1 MHLALWDKT
10 GEVENGL
17 KMDKSLSDTETENK
31 IQL

>member
-17 KMDKSLSDTETENK
+17 KMDKLLSDTGTDK
-31 IQL
+31 KKQL

>member
-17 KMDKSLSDTETENK
+17 KMDKLLSDTK
-31 IQL
+31 IPKNIL